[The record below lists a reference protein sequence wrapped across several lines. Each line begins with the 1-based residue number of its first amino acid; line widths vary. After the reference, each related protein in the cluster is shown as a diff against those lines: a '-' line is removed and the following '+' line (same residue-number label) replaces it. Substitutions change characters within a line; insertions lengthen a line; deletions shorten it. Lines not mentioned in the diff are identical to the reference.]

1 VTHYGT
7 LRTWSAVFRI
17 VGTLA
22 IILAIPGWI
31 IWAIEVE
38 GTLATLAV
46 IILGLPL
53 LIFFATWPIA
63 IGQAM
68 RAIAD
73 IGDAVRAPDRID

>member
-17 VGTLA
+17 VGTIA

-38 GTLATLAV
+38 GTLATIAV
-46 IILGLPL
+46 IVLGAPL
-53 LIFFATWPIA
+53 LIFLATWPIA

-73 IGDAVRAPDRID
+73 IGDATRPPDV

>member
-1 VTHYGT
+1 MTHYGT

-17 VGTLA
+17 VGGIA
-22 IILAIPGWI
+22 VILAIPGWI

-53 LIFFATWPIA
+53 LVFLATWPIA

-68 RAIAD
+68 NAIAD
-73 IGDAVRAPDRID
+73 IGDAVRQEPNA